1 MDRGQVRLSRS
12 ERSDFIAWLLSAP
25 DTPAFV
31 VEPENGQSHI
41 SGRLLE
47 ALPGIDG
54 GDATGTLARIIGRSG
69 FTGDLLRRAAVSTGP
84 GIADEARHLWATVP
98 IESDSGEVLLL
109 GLYVGPLHGQTPDAQ
124 EAAFKAAMA
133 EPDRRHG
140 VNQPLTA
147 MSFLLENLLHA
158 FMSSAPDAAYR
169 ARKAGDLGLQLIQL
183 RALLPVGQTLPP

>member
-1 MDRGQVRLSRS
+1 MSRN
-12 ERSDFIAWLLSAP
+12 ERTEFIAWLLSAP

-31 VEPENGQSHI
+31 VEPENSRAHI
-41 SGRLLE
+41 SNRLLE
-47 ALPGIDG
+47 ALPGINADE
-54 GDATGTLARIIGRSG
+54 ASETLARIIGRSA
-69 FTGDLLRRAAVSTGP
+69 FSGDLLRRAAVSTGP
-84 GIADEARHLWATVP
+84 GISDESRHLWATVP

-109 GLYVGPLHGQTPDAQ
+109 GLYVGTLHGETPEAQ

-158 FMSSAPDAAYR
+158 FLTSAPDAAYR
-169 ARKAGDLGLQLIQL
+169 ARKAGDLGLQIIQL

>member
-1 MDRGQVRLSRS
+1 LSRS

-31 VEPENGQSHI
+31 VEPETGEAHVSN
-41 SGRLLE
+41 RLLGT
-47 ALPGIDG
+47 LPGLDG
-54 GDATGTLARIIGRSG
+54 DQATATLARIVGRNG

-84 GIADEARHLWATVP
+84 GIADETRHLWATVP

-109 GLYVGPLHGQTPDAQ
+109 GLYVGPLTGETPELQ

-158 FMSSAPDAAYR
+158 FLSSSPDAAYR
-169 ARKAGDLGLQLIQL
+169 ARKAGDLGLQIIQL